1 MSQVQVQAERR
12 EELRAILE
20 RARIEVDA
28 ALTNLETYDQEHF
41 AEVEAAAKGLVDFF
55 PTNGRN
61 GQCY

>member
-1 MSQVQVQAERR
+1 MSQVQTDRR

-20 RARIEVDA
+20 RAQIEVNA
-28 ALTNLETYDQEHF
+28 ALTNLEAYDEEHF
-41 AEVEAAAKGLVDFF
+41 AEVEVAAKGLVDFF

>member
-1 MSQVQVQAERR
+1 MSQVQVERR
-12 EELRAILE
+12 EELRKILE

-28 ALTNLETYDQEHF
+28 ALTNLEGYDENHF

-55 PTNGRN
+55 PKNGRN